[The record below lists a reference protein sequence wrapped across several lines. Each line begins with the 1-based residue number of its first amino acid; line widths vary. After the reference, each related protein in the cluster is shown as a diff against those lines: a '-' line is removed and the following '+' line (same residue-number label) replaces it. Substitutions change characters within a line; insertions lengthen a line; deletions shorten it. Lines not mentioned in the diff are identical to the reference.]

1 MIKFYRLNQSTTE
14 AENLIVGRHRHVL
27 ATVNFSGFIL
37 ERINSEEINKTASK
51 LKRFIFNFCSV
62 HELVLNFYRQQHIT
76 SIKSKK

>member
-1 MIKFYRLNQSTTE
+1 MIEFYILNQSTTE

-51 LKRFIFNFCSV
+51 LKRFIFNFCTV

-76 SIKSKK
+76 ETRL